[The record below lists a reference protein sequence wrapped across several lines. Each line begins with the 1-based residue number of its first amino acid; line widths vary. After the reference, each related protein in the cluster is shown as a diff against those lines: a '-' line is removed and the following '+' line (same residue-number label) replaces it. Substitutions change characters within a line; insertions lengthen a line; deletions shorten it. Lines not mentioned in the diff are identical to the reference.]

1 MTSSRSRSRS
11 PVIAVV
17 AAASTLVLTLAG
29 CSGGGDDPKP
39 AAAQQSS
46 DASGASA
53 SEAGGTWTVLH
64 YSVADNNLEPA
75 MAGDVNEIGTVGSTG
90 DLQVREY
97 MDRSPEYGDDP
108 VLDQGSWVG
117 ARIFDVGEGGA
128 TTLVDDLGDT
138 DSSDPQTLADFV
150 GQGFTDL
157 PADHY
162 ALIISDH
169 GGQWNGIGQDETSG
183 GGLLTLPDL
192 VDGISAGLD
201 TAGVDKLDLLGF
213 DACLMAG
220 YEVATAMA
228 PLADRMVASQESE
241 PGHGWD
247 YAALSAAADGASPD
261 DFGSAIIDG
270 FQAQSEE
277 AGDVAGVTLSM
288 IDLTQ
293 MGTLDTAIADFS
305 TALQGSAAAPPAVG
319 RAQTEVQGFGKS
331 PDPAQDQHLSDLAS
345 LATQVASESPDIAE
359 QADALASA
367 VDTVVLD
374 SFAGEALPGSTG
386 LSIYLPPSVD
396 FYSLDYEA
404 VSSTPWVGFL
414 DGYYGL
420 GDAIPAAAAATWTQ
434 YVPDFTYDAD
444 GVTLSATYDP
454 ASQDNLTEA
463 TISYAVYENDGTVTY
478 LGEEA
483 ADLGTVDDPTAVG
496 TFDFTTLEM
505 SDGEDTVSAYT
516 DLDVDLDAGLVT
528 ISVPLLYYPVD
539 SNQGQ
544 DVVLTLVLD
553 SETGDYIS
561 DTYYQSDPETGLLGE
576 AQLDPEGLIAP
587 ELPNYDADGVE
598 TWYASSDI
606 GLYADLA
613 NITYDF
619 VPLDSGT
626 ELQMDLG
633 LYDFGGGVDYST
645 TTDVVVP

>member
-1 MTSSRSRSRS
+1 MITRTRTF
-11 PVIAVV
+11 V
-17 AAASTLVLTLAG
+17 ALTALSLVLAG
-29 CSGGGDDPKP
+29 CGGGGGSDDPEP
-39 AAAQQSS
+39 DAGTS
-46 DASGASA
+46 DDTAT
-53 SEAGGTWTVLH
+53 SEGGTWTVLH

-75 MAGDVNEIGTVGSTG
+75 MAGDVNEIGEVGSTG

-108 VLDQGSWVG
+108 VLDQDSWVG
-117 ARIFDVGEGGA
+117 ARVFDIGEGGA

-150 GQGFTDL
+150 GQGLTDL

-192 VDGISAGLD
+192 VEGISAGLD
-201 TAGVDKLDLLGF
+201 AAEVDKLDLLGF

-247 YAALSAAADGASPD
+247 YAALSAAADGGSPD
-261 DFGSAIIDG
+261 DLGSAIIDG
-270 FQAQSEE
+270 FQSQSEE

-288 IDLTQ
+288 LDLTQ
-293 MGTLDTAIADFS
+293 IDVLDSAIADFS
-305 TALQGSAAAPPAVG
+305 TALEGSAAAPTAVG

-345 LATQVASESPDIAE
+345 LAAQVSEESPDIAE
-359 QADALASA
+359 QADALTAA

-374 SFAGEALPGSTG
+374 DFAGEALPGSTG

-396 FYSLDYEA
+396 LYSTDYESVA
-404 VSSTPWVGFL
+404 DTAWVGFL
-414 DGYYGL
+414 DSYYGL
-420 GDAIPAAAAATWTQ
+420 GEAIPADAAAAFTQ
-434 YVPDFTYDAD
+434 YDPDVTYDD
-444 GVTLSATYDP
+444 SGVTLAAAYDP
-454 ASQDNLTEA
+454 ASQDNLTAA
-463 TISYAVYENDGTVTY
+463 TISYAVYEDDGTVTY

-483 ADLGTVDDPTAVG
+483 ADLGTADDPTAVG

-505 SDGEDTVSAYT
+505 SDGEDVVSAYT

-528 ISVPLLYYPVD
+528 ISSPLLYYAD
-539 SNQGQ
+539 ENSDGE

-553 SETGDYIS
+553 ADTGDYIS
-561 DTYYQSDPETGLLGE
+561 DTYYQTDPTTGLLGE
-576 AQLDPEGLIAP
+576 AQLDPAGLIYP

-598 TWYASSDI
+598 TWYAGET

-619 VPLDSGT
+619 VPLESGLP
-626 ELQMDLG
+626 LQMDLA

-645 TTDVVVP
+645 TQDVVVP